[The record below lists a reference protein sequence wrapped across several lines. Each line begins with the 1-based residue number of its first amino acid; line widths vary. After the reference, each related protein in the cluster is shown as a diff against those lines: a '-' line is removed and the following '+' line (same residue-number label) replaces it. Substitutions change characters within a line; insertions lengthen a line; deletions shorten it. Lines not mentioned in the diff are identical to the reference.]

1 VYYLAGRDSKFRPIL
16 VLDVKKMINLNLP
29 EEEIYQCEVYFFEFI
44 IRNLLIPGH
53 VEMWNTIIDVGYEG
67 VMSMMSPMKNSISF
81 LQSTFR
87 SRMYVAYI
95 VRPSGT
101 CAFMWSIAQRFLQ

>member
-1 VYYLAGRDSKFRPIL
+1 
-16 VLDVKKMINLNLP
+16 M
-29 EEEIYQCEVYFFEFI
+29 
-44 IRNLLIPGH
+44 LIPGQ

-67 VMSMMSPMKNSISF
+67 VMSMIGPMKSSISF

-95 VRPSGT
+95 LRPSGT
-101 CAFMWSIAQRFLQ
+101 CSFLWSIA